1 MQIHTDAL
9 KGFGLERAAQ
19 GVVAQTRRGRR
30 AAVGLAM
37 LAILLSPMKSGAQQT
52 YGTQQISG
60 PPRPTSIIQP
70 AANHPPDANDQML
83 MQEHQLKKQQFEVVN
98 AERKRELDT
107 ESANLLILAKDL
119 NAQVL
124 KLGSKPL
131 PARLVREAEVIEL
144 LAHDVQTKMKLTT
157 GGG

>member
-1 MQIHTDAL
+1 MQIQKDAL
-9 KGFGLERAAQ
+9 NGIGLKGAGS
-19 GVVAQTRRGRR
+19 GVVAETRRGRR
-30 AAVGLAM
+30 AAMGLAV
-37 LAILLSPMKSGAQQT
+37 LAILLSPMKSGTLQT

-83 MQEHQLKKQQFEVVN
+83 MQEHQGKKQQFEAVN
-98 AERKRELDT
+98 AERKRQLDT

-119 NAQVL
+119 NAQVQ
-124 KLGSKPL
+124 KLGNKPL
-131 PARLVREAEVIEL
+131 PARMVREAEVIEL
-144 LAHDVQTKMKLTT
+144 LAHDVQAKMKLTA